1 MIESTTNCHFRKDD
15 TIKVSG
21 MFNDAGLSI
30 SIEVAGEA
38 RWLDSSSTY
47 GGGVTLFV
55 TQSQAEAISKQI
67 YALLYPEM
75 PTPVPD
81 SAQTGAGG
89 VEWNSQF
96 RTHRGHSES
105 QTAKAIV
112 EGAIK

>member
-1 MIESTTNCHFRKDD
+1 MIESTINCHFRKDD

-21 MFNDAGLSI
+21 MFHDEGLSI
-30 SIEVAGEA
+30 SIEVAGE
-38 RWLDSSSTY
+38 Y
-47 GGGVTLFV
+47 GGVTLFV